1 MGGLMDAYVAGNEGA
16 NVSSEPVKID
26 EKNAIDM
33 LTAQMKELGKKFGT
47 VEVSNNKVLPR
58 MNVEVALGIVE
69 WWLNQAESQNGFQ
82 TYDLWSASEN
92 FRNNVT
98 RALTSLRAIRDGLRS
113 APPKASLDASQ
124 IEAGYQ
130 QIKELAMLMNTNGI
144 QTSPFVMA
152 WDALKEAARDAAD
165 KGTSLLKWALILAGI
180 GIGGM
185 LLINLTKKSTVVI
198 EKAE

>member
-16 NVSSEPVKID
+16 IPNEPVHINETD
-26 EKNAIDM
+26 AIAM
-33 LTAQMKELGKKFGT
+33 LSAQMKELSKKFGT
-47 VEVSNNKVLPR
+47 VEASNNKLLPK
-58 MNVEVALGIVE
+58 MTVEVALGLVT
-69 WWLNQAESQNGFQ
+69 WWLSQAESQNGFQ
-82 TYDLWSASEN
+82 THDLWKASEG
-92 FRNNVT
+92 FRNDVT
-98 RALTSLRAIRDGLRS
+98 RILTSLNAIKNGLRS
-113 APPKASLDASQ
+113 APPKANLDASQ

-130 QIKELAMLMNTNGI
+130 EIKKLAILMNTNGI